1 MNVGSSAPSYFSTA
15 FKKVPYRKMVL
26 LVKSSLFFLSVF
38 RGKSRNYTGNIK
50 IGIMT
55 ELFVVLRC
63 RARAPPFLR
72 FGQPQISE
80 TEDTVMA
87 KRDKYHPDYKKLYPG
102 EDITPT
108 VLSVLKQSDRKMKY
122 MEVELKQGTFHQD
135 PATQTAVFV
144 PSREDSLERLQEED
158 KAEFPSTTLSPEDEA
173 VHNDELDRL
182 RKARTML
189 LPDEQAL
196 VKALFDDG
204 MSEREYA
211 KMLGISQKAVNKRWH
226 KVRAKLKKFMKN

>member
-1 MNVGSSAPSYFSTA
+1 
-15 FKKVPYRKMVL
+15 
-26 LVKSSLFFLSVF
+26 
-38 RGKSRNYTGNIK
+38 
-50 IGIMT
+50 
-55 ELFVVLRC
+55 
-63 RARAPPFLR
+63 
-72 FGQPQISE
+72 
-80 TEDTVMA
+80 MA
-87 KRDKYHPDYKKLYPG
+87 KRDKYHPDYKKMYPG

-182 RKARTML
+182 RKALKML
-189 LPDEQAL
+189 RSDERELIVAIYY
-196 VKALFDDG
+196 DG
-204 MSEREYA
+204 ISERQLSA
-211 KMLGISQKAVNKRWH
+211 RLGVPQTTINYRKT
-226 KVRAKLKKFMKN
+226 RALAALREILLSNI